1 MTPLL
6 RLILQIALILLVS
19 RVVGWLF
26 RRIGQPQVVGEMVAG
41 IMLGPSLLGAAA
53 PAAFAVIF
61 PAASLDALNALSQ
74 VGLLLFMFLV
84 GLEFD
89 TARLRGRGEAAVLTS
104 HASILAPFFL
114 GTALAL
120 WTYPRLSDAGVPF
133 VGFALFS
140 GASMSVTAFPVL
152 ARILVERNLQR
163 TRLGAVAIACAAVDD
178 VSAWGLLA
186 VVIIVVRASAAAT
199 PLWVTVGGALTY
211 VGVMAFGV
219 RRALR
224 LVERRFVKQGR
235 LSQDM
240 VALVAVALLA
250 SAWTTE
256 RLGIHALF
264 GAFAMGAVMPKNPK
278 LVRAL
283 MERLEDLT
291 VVVFLPLFF
300 AYTGLRTQV
309 GLLQGSAAWVSFGL
323 VLAAAVGGKL
333 GASAIAS
340 RLTGLGW
347 RESLAVGTLMN
358 TRGLMELVIL
368 GIGLDLGAISPEL
381 YAMMVLMAIVTTF
394 MTTPILDLLY
404 PAGEREGAGE
414 IAVEPGDGVLAA
426 EG

>member
-199 PLWVTVGGALTY
+199 PLWVTVGGALAY
-211 VGVMAFGV
+211 VGLMAFGV

-235 LSQDM
+235 LTQDM

-404 PAGEREGAGE
+404 PAGER
-414 IAVEPGDGVLAA
+414 
-426 EG
+426 

>member
-53 PAAFAVIF
+53 PGAFATIF
-61 PAASLDALNALSQ
+61 PAASLDSLNALSQ

-84 GLEFD
+84 GVEFD
-89 TARLRGRGEAAVLTS
+89 PARLRGRGEAAVLTS
-104 HASILAPFFL
+104 HASILAPFFF

-140 GASMSVTAFPVL
+140 GAAMSVTAFPVL

-178 VSAWGLLA
+178 VSAWTLLA
-186 VVIIVVRASAAAT
+186 VVIIVVRASAAQA
-199 PLWVTVGGALTY
+199 PLWVTVGGALAY
-211 VGVMAFGV
+211 VAVMAFGV

-224 LVERRFVKQGR
+224 LVERRFEQQGR
-235 LSQDM
+235 LTQDM

-291 VVVFLPLFF
+291 VVVFLPIFF

-309 GLLQGSAAWVSFGL
+309 GLLPGSAAWVSFGL

-381 YAMMVLMAIVTTF
+381 FAMMVLMAIVTTF

-404 PAGEREGAGE
+404 PAKARAAAAELE
-414 IAVEPGDGVLAA
+414 DGGLAAA